1 MDKRLRPRYYKIKFN
16 DQKNNNINNKKSKK
30 LKNKLVNK
38 KSKIVQRGGFSFFGK
53 KERRSS
59 CAACIKY
66 GDCTKK
72 MTSRQ
77 IGHKK
82 FKSKECREYHKVWK
96 NMKNETKVT
105 QRRDDASLIK
115 AIEMYI
121 KKKPTKTLRGLI
133 DERIL
138 SRKYPSK
145 TILDYIK
152 FKKKYKNRK
161 VSLKIARFL
170 GY

>member
-1 MDKRLRPRYYKIKFN
+1 MDKRLRPRYYKIKL
-16 DQKNNNINNKKSKK
+16 NNKKNKRSKK
-30 LKNKLVNK
+30 IRNKKKDK
-38 KSKIVQRGGFSFFGK
+38 KSKMVQRGGFSLFGK
-53 KERRSS
+53 KERRAS
-59 CAACIKY
+59 CASCIKY

-72 MTSRQ
+72 MTSRR

-138 SRKYPSK
+138 SRKYPSR

-161 VSLKIARFL
+161 VSLKIAELL